1 MVLKDDTIFVQ
12 VRFVDSDGHVYGT
25 IDQSELDG
33 ETFVFTPDGKNEIFP
48 NVLAEANRLVKEL
61 NDDVKRGGEE

>member
-12 VRFVDSDGHVYGT
+12 VKFTDSEGTNYGT

-33 ETFVFTPDGKNEIFP
+33 ETFVFTPGSTHEIFP
-48 NVLAEANRLVKEL
+48 NVMEEANRIIKIL
-61 NDDVKRGGEE
+61 NDDAKQEKVK